1 MRVLRWMN
9 GNTLEDRI
17 KNENIRD
24 KLEVAPIKVK

>member
-9 GNTLEDRI
+9 DNTLEDRI
-17 KNENIRD
+17 KYENIRD